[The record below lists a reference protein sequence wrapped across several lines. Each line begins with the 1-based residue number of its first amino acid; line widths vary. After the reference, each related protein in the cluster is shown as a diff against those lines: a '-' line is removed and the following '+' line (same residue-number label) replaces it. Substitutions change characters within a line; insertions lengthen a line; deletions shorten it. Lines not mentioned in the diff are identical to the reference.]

1 MNCAAGACLL
11 LEIELP
17 AMSYLG
23 IMSKLAK
30 SGPKSWTFEESTARQ
45 QPALIRSFLAPAS

>member
-30 SGPKSWTFEESTARQ
+30 SGPKSWTFEESIARQ